1 MALGPTRLNLS
12 RRIGGQPVFVN
23 WQQIDPVHRRILQHI
38 RDNEEADH
46 APPNV
51 DLIQL

>member
-12 RRIGGQPVFVN
+12 RRIGGQPVFAN

-38 RDNEEADH
+38 RNDEEADH